1 MVVEYVA
8 LTGALPM
15 ILIVLLVLALF
26 VLQTLLPN
34 QLREPAPT
42 GAPDSLGVLLGP
54 RDSPRPFTVIGGR
67 AARALAN
74 MQEALPVFLALALM
88 NMIVGSAA
96 AMVITGGWV
105 FLIAR
110 VVYLPL
116 YLAGIPALRTLAWGA
131 SWVGLV
137 MMLIPLVERI

>member
-1 MVVEYVA
+1 
-8 LTGALPM
+8 M

-26 VLQTLLPN
+26 VLQTLIPN
-34 QLREPAPT
+34 QLREPPS
-42 GAPDSLGVLLGP
+42 GAPPSLAEMLGP
-54 RDSPRPFTVIGGR
+54 RDNPPPFTVMGGR

-74 MQEALPVFLALALM
+74 MHEALPVFLALALM
-88 NMIVGSAA
+88 NLIVGSAA
-96 AMVITGGWV
+96 AMAITGGWV

-110 VVYLPL
+110 VLYVPL

-137 MMLIPLVERI
+137 MMLIPLLDRI